1 MTLALRLALL
11 CSLKGSPPSHL
22 QLDESTPP
30 ATTQGE
36 PLLPQRLHGFTHTT
50 ERIPLSEGPWPLAA
64 PAGTVPTLGA
74 IEPTQPRVNALLD
87 HGQRTHEPDVRDP
100 LPTATGLFPFIVHE
114 AHCLQA
120 KQKDKHAWKTA
131 HDANQTAPWGLTG
144 YFLDPDL
151 FQMLAHSARLPGEPL
166 HIPTWR
172 QAGCLTFH
180 LQLSHVLRVGHLLAL
195 KAWRSLLYP
204 SPARLPMC

>member
-1 MTLALRLALL
+1 M
-11 CSLKGSPPSHL
+11 
-22 QLDESTPP
+22 
-30 ATTQGE
+30 
-36 PLLPQRLHGFTHTT
+36 
-50 ERIPLSEGPWPLAA
+50 
-64 PAGTVPTLGA
+64 PTLGA

-87 HGQRTHEPDVRDP
+87 HGQWTHKPDVRDP
-100 LPTATGLFPFIVHE
+100 LPTATGLSH
-114 AHCLQA
+114 
-120 KQKDKHAWKTA
+120 
-131 HDANQTAPWGLTG
+131 
-144 YFLDPDL
+144 L